1 LPKTGN
7 NIMDKRKNIMTRN
20 TIIKMALL
28 VLAVALIAC
37 GRGYWGRCKLAQDIT
52 KDVDMGRYNK
62 AFDSLEEVRGSKLY
76 RISKYFDKEDPYVT
90 YNIGVVLMLMGDTK
104 KAGAE
109 FKHAI
114 KSDNEAIKESA
125 IYNRANIIA
134 TNMDFATAA
143 EEYSKAL
150 KIDPDDFKAK
160 KNLERMRRGQKQL
173 STLFSPV
180 KQEREE
186 RIQSLKLIP
195 WGNRYRH
202 SGEQKI
208 RW

>member
-1 LPKTGN
+1 
-7 NIMDKRKNIMTRN
+7 MDKKNNLMNRN
-20 TIIKMALL
+20 TVIKISLL
-28 VLAVALIAC
+28 VLAITLIAC
-37 GRGYWGRCKLAQDIT
+37 GRGYWSRCKLAQDIK
-52 KDVDMGRYNK
+52 KDLAMGKYNK
-62 AFDSLEEVRGSKLY
+62 AIDSLEDVRDSTLY
-76 RISKYFDKEDPYVT
+76 RISKYFDKEDPYVA
-90 YNIGVVLMLMGDTK
+90 YNTGVVLMLMGDTK

-109 FKHAI
+109 FKQAT
-114 KSDNEAIKESA
+114 KSDNMAIKKDA

-143 EEYSKAL
+143 EEYSKVL
-150 KIDPDDFKAK
+150 RIEPDDFKAK

-180 KQEREE
+180 KLEREE

>member
-1 LPKTGN
+1 MSKSL
-7 NIMDKRKNIMTRN
+7 
-20 TIIKMALL
+20 IIKVSLL
-28 VLAVALIAC
+28 VVAIVLIAC
-37 GRGYWGRCKLAQDIT
+37 GREYGSQCRLAEKVK
-52 KDVDMGRYNK
+52 KDVVMGRYNT
-62 AFDSLEEVRGSKLY
+62 ALETLEEVKGSTLY
-76 RISKYFDKEDPYVT
+76 RISKYFDKEDPYVA
-90 YNIGVVLMLMGDTK
+90 YNTGVVLMLMGDTK
-104 KAGAE
+104 SAGAE
-109 FKHAI
+109 FKQAAR
-114 KSDNEAIKESA
+114 SDNEAIKENA

-134 TNMDFATAA
+134 TNMDFITAA

-150 KIDPDDFKAK
+150 RIDPDDFEAK
-160 KNLERMRRGQKQL
+160 KNLERMRLGQKQL
-173 STLFSPV
+173 STLFTQV

>member
-1 LPKTGN
+1 MNRN
-7 NIMDKRKNIMTRN
+7 NI
-20 TIIKMALL
+20 IKLTFL
-28 VLAVALIAC
+28 VIAIVLIAC
-37 GRGYWGRCKLAQDIT
+37 GRGYWGRCKLAQNIK
-52 KDVDMGRYNK
+52 KDVAMGRYNK
-62 AFDSLEEVRGSKLY
+62 AHDSLEEVRNSKLY
-76 RISKYFDKEDPYVT
+76 RISGYFDKEDPYVK
-90 YNIGVVLMLMGDTK
+90 YNTGVVLMLMGDTK
-104 KAGAE
+104 GAGVE
-109 FKHAI
+109 FKQAA
-114 KSDNEAIKESA
+114 KSDNETIKQNA

-134 TNMDFATAA
+134 ANMDFVTAA

-150 KIDPDDFKAK
+150 RIDPDDFKAK

-202 SGEQKI
+202 SGNQKI

>member
-1 LPKTGN
+1 MN
-7 NIMDKRKNIMTRN
+7 RN
-20 TIIKMALL
+20 TISKLVFL
-28 VLAVALIAC
+28 VLAIVLIVC
-37 GRGYWGRCKLAQDIT
+37 GWGYRSRCRLAQDIK
-52 KDVDMGRYNK
+52 KDLAMGRYNK

-76 RISKYFDKEDPYVT
+76 RISKYFDKEDNYVA
-90 YNIGVVLMLMGDTK
+90 YNSGVVLMLMGDTK
-104 KAGAE
+104 GAGAE
-109 FKHAI
+109 FKQAA
-114 KSDNEAIKESA
+114 KSDNEIIKQNA

-150 KIDPDDFKAK
+150 GIDPNDFKAK

-180 KQEREE
+180 KLEREE

-195 WGNRYRH
+195 WGNKYRH